1 MANTTTAVNTNDVTY
16 YKPGST
22 ITKTPDWMRYFR
34 AVVYAHTNGAIQYP
48 KADGSN
54 QQAIQDFAKPQPKD
68 VALDISNLRCTFQAQ
83 HYALN
88 YPNICQLTVYNLNAQ
103 TENAIIQEGYRLTVT
118 AGYKNNPGQIFDGDI
133 VMCTRS
139 RQNGTDM
146 VLNILAMDGGEFFQF
161 GFSNFCLQKGQSAR
175 DVVKHIANTASTPI
189 NIGYVSPAL
198 DSMKFS
204 KSFAAHGK
212 ASESLD
218 DIAKSI
224 NGTWFIEGGKLYVV
238 AYSDSAAKLPL
249 GKQAVVLTP
258 ETGLLGNPQQQ
269 GQGVQARS
277 LLNPAI
283 QLYGLVNIPNV
294 YITEQMVNISDY
306 SSGISMKYSLDPYA
320 IYRVISVNHNGDT
333 RGNAW
338 YSDIVTVSQSGAIP
352 ETLTLN

>member
-1 MANTTTAVNTNDVTY
+1 MANTVTEVNTNDATI
-16 YKPGST
+16 YKTGST
-22 ITKTPDWMRYFR
+22 ISKTPDWGRYFH
-34 AVVYAHTNGAIQYP
+34 AVIYAHTTDAIQYP
-48 KADGSN
+48 NASGSN
-54 QQAIQDFAKPQPKD
+54 QQAIQEFATQKSSD
-68 VALDISNLRCTFQAQ
+68 VVLDISNLRCTFQAQ

-88 YPNICQLTVYNLNAQ
+88 YPNTCQLTVYNLNAQ
-103 TENAIIQEGYRLTVT
+103 TEKTVIYEGYRLAVW
-118 AGYKNNPGQIFDGDI
+118 AGYANNPGQIFDGDI

-146 VLNILAMDGGEFFQF
+146 ALNILAMDGGQFYQF
-161 GFSNFCLQKGQSAR
+161 GYANFSLTKGQSAR
-175 DVVKHIANTASTPI
+175 DVVKHVANTASTPVD
-189 NIGYVSPAL
+189 IGYVSPAL
-198 DSMKFS
+198 DSLKFS

-218 DIAKSI
+218 DITKSI

-283 QLYGLVNIPNV
+283 QLYGLVNIPSV
-294 YITEQMVNISDY
+294 YITEQMVTIGSYSD
-306 SSGISMKYSLDPYA
+306 GISKKWTLDSHDL
-320 IYRVISVNHNGDT
+320 YRVISVNHNGDT

-338 YSDIVTVSQSGAIP
+338 YSDIVTVGQSGSIP